1 MHPMVAAR
9 GVLAAMQRTWKSR
22 APTKQE
28 KKIVASIRKIL
39 FHSVCFRFRERIS
52 DRNDVQFP
60 KTKIK
65 MVAQFHKIAFG
76 NGDKASADAI

>member
-28 KKIVASIRKIL
+28 KKLLLQLEKYFFTL
-39 FHSVCFRFRERIS
+39 FVSDFARE
-52 DRNDVQFP
+52 
-60 KTKIK
+60 
-65 MVAQFHKIAFG
+65 
-76 NGDKASADAI
+76 